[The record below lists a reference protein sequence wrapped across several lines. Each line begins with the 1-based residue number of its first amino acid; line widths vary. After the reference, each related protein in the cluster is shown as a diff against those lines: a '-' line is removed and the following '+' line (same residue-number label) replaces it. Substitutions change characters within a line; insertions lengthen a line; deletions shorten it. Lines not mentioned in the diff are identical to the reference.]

1 MAIVEIK
8 VPDIGDLSEVTVIEL
23 MVKPGDRVNA
33 EQSLITVESDK
44 ASMEIPCS
52 QAGIVSEMRVALGD
66 KVAMGSVVLTLEVE
80 GRNSVPNSTVAGVNT
95 DIDAIENIAK
105 ASVPVPALVAATAP
119 VASAAGFAGQADL
132 DCDVVVIGGGPGGY
146 SAAFRAADLGLKV
159 IVVERYATL
168 GGVCLNVGCIPSK
181 ALLHVAAVMDEV
193 SHMADLGVDFGA
205 PVVNIDKLRGHKEKV
220 IGKLTG
226 GLAAMAKMRKVTTVR
241 GYASFVGTHHV
252 EVEETTG
259 TAQDKTGTKKLIAFK
274 NAIIAAGSQAVRLP
288 FMPEDPRVVDSTG
301 ALELKEVPKRML
313 ILGGGIIG
321 LEMGTVYSTLGA
333 RLDVV
338 EMLDGLMQ
346 GADRDLVKI
355 WQKMNAKRFDNIM
368 LKTKTVSAR
377 ALPEGIEVTFASA
390 EEGGT
395 APAPQVYDLV
405 LQAVGRTPN
414 GKKIAAEKAGVAVTD
429 RGFINVDIQMRTN
442 VPHIF
447 AIGDI
452 VGQPMLAHKAVHEA
466 HVAAEVIAGEL
477 QGNKELAAAAF
488 NARVIPSVAYTDP
501 EVAWV
506 GLTEDQAKAQGIKVK
521 KGLFPWTASGRA
533 IANGRD
539 EGVTKLLFDDSPEAG
554 SEGGHAGRGHG
565 KILGGGM
572 VGTHAGDMIGEI
584 ALAIE
589 MGADAVDIGKTIHP
603 HPTLGESIGMA
614 AEIAHGSCTDVPPAR
629 K

>member
-1 MAIVEIK
+1 MALIDIQ
-8 VPDIGDLSEVTVIEL
+8 VPDIGDFDEVAVIEL
-23 MVKPGDRVNA
+23 LVKPGDTVKA

-44 ASMEIPCS
+44 ASMEIPS
-52 QAGIVSEMRVALGD
+52 SHAGVVKELKIKLGD
-66 KVAMGSVVLTLEVE
+66 KVKQGSVVLVLE
-80 GRNSVPNSTVAGVNT
+80 GKGA
-95 DIDAIENIAK
+95 DA
-105 ASVPVPALVAATAP
+105 ASAP
-119 VASAAGFAGQADL
+119 VAAPASPAPAATVSAAPAPTASSFGGTVDIE
-132 DCDVVVIGGGPGGY
+132 CDVLVLGGGPGGY

-159 IVVERYATL
+159 VIVERYATL

-193 SHMADLGVDFGA
+193 AHMADLGVDFGKPA
-205 PVVNIDKLRGHKEKV
+205 VNIDKLRGHKEKV

-226 GLAAMAKMRKVTTVR
+226 GLAAMAKMRKVTTLR
-241 GYASFVGTHHV
+241 GYGAFVGSHHV
-252 EVEETTG
+252 EVEETSG
-259 TAQDKTGTKKLIAFK
+259 TAQERTGSKKVIGFK
-274 NAIIAAGSQAVRLP
+274 NCIIAAGSQAVRLP
-288 FMPEDPRVVDSTG
+288 FMPNDPRVVDSTG

-338 EMLDGLMQ
+338 EMMDGLMQ
-346 GADRDLVKI
+346 GADRDLVKV
-355 WQKMNAKRFDNIM
+355 WQKMNAKRFDHIM
-368 LKTKTVSAR
+368 LKTKTVGAR
-377 ALPEGIEVTFASA
+377 ALPEGIEVTFESA
-390 EEGGT
+390 EPAGT

-414 GKKIAAEKAGVAVTD
+414 GKKLAADKAGVAVTD

-477 QGNKELAAAAF
+477 QGNKELAASAF

-554 SEGGHAGRGHG
+554 SGSGHAGRGHG

-614 AEIAHGSCTDVPPAR
+614 AEVAHGSCTDLPPA
-629 K
+629 KK